1 MSSISGSGVTR
12 KALALRHRTI
22 EAMKPDGLPY
32 RVPDARCAGLAIRV
46 ATNGVKTHD
55 FTFRIKGAQVRRIS
69 LGEFPDKG
77 LEATC
82 DRANE
87 LRRAARSGRDFIE
100 EEKRAAAESARRV
113 TIAGL
118 IEDYAKRELRGR
130 LKTGKEIESRLK
142 RALASKL
149 DMPAAE
155 LKRRDVRELCD
166 TVADE
171 GLTREAEKRRQTI
184 GAMYR
189 WALPRDSLR
198 TTPQRA

>member
-1 MSSISGSGVTR
+1 MTGVQTCALPIS
-12 KALALRHRTI
+12 
-22 EAMKPDGLPY
+22 
-32 RVPDARCAGLAIRV
+32 
-46 ATNGVKTHD
+46 
-55 FTFRIKGAQVRRIS
+55 
-69 LGEFPDKG
+69 
-77 LEATC
+77 
-82 DRANE
+82 
-87 LRRAARSGRDFIE
+87 
-100 EEKRAAAESARRV
+100 
-113 TIAGL
+113 IAGL

-198 TTPQRA
+198 PTPQRA

>member
-1 MSSISGSGVTR
+1 
-12 KALALRHRTI
+12 
-22 EAMKPDGLPY
+22 
-32 RVPDARCAGLAIRV
+32 V

-130 LKTGKEIESRLK
+130 LKTGRDRKPSEASARVEARYARGRTQAAR
-142 RALASKL
+142 RA
-149 DMPAAE
+149 
-155 LKRRDVRELCD
+155 
-166 TVADE
+166 
-171 GLTREAEKRRQTI
+171 
-184 GAMYR
+184 
-189 WALPRDSLR
+189 R
-198 TTPQRA
+198 TL